1 MTNET
6 KQELLYTIIQN
17 LLKEIDTLLI
27 KQGQPAVDMISILN
41 KHKEVF
47 SEFEIHQMTEYLNN
61 FEYKYMTVRELVNSA
76 NKTLKLLGLPDFDV
90 GWVVVLD
97 ENDKTVDK
105 N

>member
-6 KQELLYTIIQN
+6 KQELLYIIIQN
-17 LLKEIDTLLI
+17 LLKEIDNLLI
-27 KQGQPAVDMISILN
+27 KQGQPAVDMIGMLN

-47 SEFEIHQMTEYLNN
+47 SEFEINQLSEYLNN
-61 FEYKYMTVRELVNSA
+61 FEYKYLTVRQLVNSV
-76 NKTLKLLGLPDFDV
+76 NNTLKLLGLPEFDV

-105 N
+105 